1 MLETIV
7 NCDAPGAPVA
17 SDLEPEPLMEPLR
30 PTLFLTCGL
39 PGSGKSTLARRLEQ
53 EVPALRLTAD
63 EWLHELY
70 PTITTPEAEEGTVRS
85 RVERVQ
91 WKLTLRALQL
101 GCDVVLDW
109 GVWSREER
117 DLYRTGA
124 RDVGARVVLC
134 LLDPSVDA
142 LWGRL
147 SRRNADRPFG
157 AFEITKEALLR
168 WAKLFQRPTAEE
180 LALYDPWQ
188 AD

>member
-1 MLETIV
+1 V
-7 NCDAPGAPVA
+7 
-17 SDLEPEPLMEPLR
+17 EPLR

-39 PGSGKSTLARRLEQ
+39 PGSGKSTLAKRLEQ

-70 PTITTPEAEEGTVRS
+70 PDITTQEAEEGPIRS
-85 RVERVQ
+85 RVEGLQ
-91 WKLTLRALQL
+91 WKLALRALQL

-109 GVWSREER
+109 GVWAREER

-134 LLDPSVDA
+134 LLDPSLDE
-142 LWGRL
+142 LWERL

-157 AFEITKEALLR
+157 AFEITKDALLR
-168 WAKLFQRPTAEE
+168 WAELFQRPTAEE
-180 LALYDPWQ
+180 LALYDPLQ
-188 AD
+188 SELRNSKSN